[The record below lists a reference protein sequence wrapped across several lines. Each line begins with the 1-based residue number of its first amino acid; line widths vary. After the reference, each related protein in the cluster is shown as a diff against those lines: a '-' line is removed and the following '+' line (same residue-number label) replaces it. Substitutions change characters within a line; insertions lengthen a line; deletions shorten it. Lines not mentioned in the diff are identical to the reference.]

1 MKKTI
6 STFTALAILF
16 IGVTAFTTQD
26 QKAAKILN
34 DVSKTYKSYKTIKA
48 KFSLSITA
56 KNSSKP
62 VTQKG
67 TLYLKGKKFRIDMD
81 GQKIFCDGKKMWTY
95 FADGSNEVQITK
107 YNPKDQDINPSEIFT
122 IYKKGF
128 LYRYSGETVRNGKKI
143 QKIELTPE
151 DKSKPFFK
159 VKLSIDKLAH
169 KIMDMTVYSK
179 NGSHTNYKI
188 KSFSPNV
195 PISDKFFKFNEK
207 DYPGVIVIDLT
218 K

>member
-1 MKKTI
+1 MKKSITAI
-6 STFTALAILF
+6 SALLILF
-16 IGVTAFTTQD
+16 IGITSFTTQD
-26 QKAAKILN
+26 QKAAKILK
-34 DVSKTYKSYKTIKA
+34 DVSRTYQSYKTIKA
-48 KFSLSITA
+48 KFTLSITA
-56 KNSSKP
+56 KNSKKP

-67 TLYLKGKKFRIDMD
+67 ILYLKGKKFRIDMD

-95 FADGSNEVQITK
+95 FSDGSNEVQITK
-107 YNPKDQDINPSEIFT
+107 YDPKAQDINPSEIFT
-122 IYKKGF
+122 IYQKGF

-159 VKLSIDKLAH
+159 VKLSIDKMAH

-179 NGSHTNYKI
+179 NGSHTSYKI
-188 KSFSPNV
+188 TSFAPNV
-195 PISDKFFKFNEK
+195 TISDKFFRFDEK
-207 DYPGVIVIDLT
+207 DYPGVVVIDLT

>member
-6 STFTALAILF
+6 IALSIIIIAF
-16 IGVTAFTTQD
+16 IGLSSFTNQD

-56 KNSSKP
+56 KNSKKA
-62 VTQKG
+62 VVQKG

-95 FADGSNEVQITK
+95 FSDGSNEVQITN
-107 YNPKDQDINPSEIFT
+107 YDPKAQDINPSEIFT

-128 LYRYSGETVRNGKKI
+128 MYRYSGEVIKNGKKI

-151 DKSKPFFK
+151 DKSKSFFK
-159 VKLSIDKLAH
+159 VKISIDKMAH
-169 KIMDMTVYSK
+169 KITDMTIYSK
-179 NGSHTNYKI
+179 NGSHTDYAI
-188 KSFSPNV
+188 TSFSPNV
-195 PISDKFFKFNEK
+195 PISDKFFKFNKK

>member
-1 MKKTI
+1 MKKIVTSI
-6 STFTALAILF
+6 AVMAILF
-16 IGVTAFTTQD
+16 IGLSSFTQQD

-48 KFSLSITA
+48 KFSLSIQS
-56 KNSSKP
+56 KSSKKP
-62 VTQKG
+62 LVQKG

-95 FADGSNEVQITK
+95 FSDGSNEVQITK
-107 YNPKDQDINPSEIFT
+107 YDPKAQDINPSEIFT

-128 LYRYSGETVRNGKKI
+128 LYRYSGETVQNGKKI

-169 KIMDMTVYSK
+169 KITDMTVYSK
-179 NGSHTNYKI
+179 NGTNTNYSI
-188 KSFSPNV
+188 TSFSPNV
-195 PISDKFFKFNEK
+195 AIADKFFKFDDK

>member
-6 STFTALAILF
+6 TALSAILILF
-16 IGVTAFTTQD
+16 VGLSAFTTQD
-26 QKAAKILN
+26 QRAAKILN

-48 KFSLSITA
+48 KFSLKITT
-56 KNSSKP
+56 KNSKKP

-95 FADGSNEVQITK
+95 FTDGSNEVQITK
-107 YNPKDQDINPSEIFT
+107 YDPKEQDINPSEIFT

-128 LYRYSGETVRNGKKI
+128 LYRYSGETSKNGKTV

-159 VKLSIDKLAH
+159 VKLSIDKVAH

-179 NGSHTNYKI
+179 NGTNTNYEI
-188 KSFSPNV
+188 TSFAPNV
-195 PISDKFFKFNEK
+195 PISDKFFKFDEK

>member
-1 MKKTI
+1 MKKIATG
-6 STFTALAILF
+6 FTAIIILF
-16 IGVTAFTTQD
+16 IGLSGFTTQD

-48 KFSLSITA
+48 KFSLSITS
-56 KNSSKP
+56 KNSKKP
-62 VTQKG
+62 MVQKG

-95 FADGSNEVQITK
+95 FSDGSNEVQITK
-107 YNPKDQDINPSEIFT
+107 YDPKAQDINPSEIFT

-128 LYRYSGETVRNGKKI
+128 MYRYSGEVVRNGKKI

-169 KIMDMTVYSK
+169 KITDMTVYSK
-179 NGSHTNYKI
+179 NGTHTNYVI
-188 KSFSPNV
+188 NSFSPNV
-195 PISDKFFKFNEK
+195 SISDKFFKFNEK